1 MFDDFDLHIDLG
13 NDGMQSG
20 VDVAAAL
27 RTVADKIEHDLEAR
41 GVIVDAN
48 GNTVGRYGPS

>member
-27 RTVADKIEHDLEAR
+27 RTVADNIEHDLEAR
-41 GVIVDAN
+41 GVIVDGN
-48 GNTVGRYGPS
+48 GNTVGSYGPA